1 MKTALQLLRQK
12 VNMPTTLKDPHLVRI
27 ENALDEH
34 QRRRRDAV
42 DREALKDVD
51 RELRDVLSESPE
63 EQAVEEDLQERGVS

>member
-1 MKTALQLLRQK
+1 
-12 VNMPTTLKDPHLVRI
+12 MPTTLKDPHLVRI
-27 ENALDEH
+27 ENTLDEH